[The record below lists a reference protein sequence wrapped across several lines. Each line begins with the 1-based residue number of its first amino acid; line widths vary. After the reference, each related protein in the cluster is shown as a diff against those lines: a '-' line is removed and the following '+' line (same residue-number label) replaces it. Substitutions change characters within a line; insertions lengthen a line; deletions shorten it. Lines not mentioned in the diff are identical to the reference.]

1 MWAGSPIYII
11 FYYHHWREL
20 IFAFVFETV
29 LFVFEYERPA
39 FALLFA
45 LPPKCTPRDRTTF
58 FPLFKIVARAG
69 GAHGYA
75 SREGSELFD
84 LIQYMLYLGG
94 VGEKLLSLRFRII
107 LVEFDLNQVSV
118 FSEFRFDVV
127 YVVDHPEA
135 QIYELLL
142 GSLRAIEVLV
152 RGVRLN
158 VQKGQASV
166 ILFCSVHRYAIYL
179 VIRCSLLWRPRGGVT
194 VKSKGGSR

>member
-1 MWAGSPIYII
+1 MIYNFRTISYFSAYYYKSISGS
-11 FYYHHWREL
+11 
-20 IFAFVFETV
+20 
-29 LFVFEYERPA
+29 
-39 FALLFA
+39 
-45 LPPKCTPRDRTTF
+45 
-58 FPLFKIVARAG
+58 G

-94 VGEKLLSLRFRII
+94 VGEKLLSLRVRIA
-107 LVEFDLNQVSV
+107 LVEFDLGQVPV
-118 FSEFRFDVV
+118 FSEFRFYVV

-142 GSLRAIEVLV
+142 GGLRAIEVLA
-152 RGVRLN
+152 RWVRLN

-179 VIRCSLLWRPRGGVT
+179 VIRCSLLWRRRGVVT
-194 VKSKGGSR
+194 VKSKGGSRYAQA